1 MVSSKRSKVGRPVI
15 YAAVSAAAIAT
26 AGLLASPAMA
36 STTQFPSQGQ
46 GFSLYNNYG
55 NASGTVTPGQYG
67 QYGQYG
73 QRRDGSVTVSGTVSS
88 YGISRGAGYRQG
100 VTEEVFLSGN
110 SGRRGELIGSAGPG
124 QSSQFSGSL
133 NNTSSGTITLCVANQ
148 GGGKVRDCTSQNFT
162 AYAPQP
168 YPPHH

>member
-1 MVSSKRSKVGRPVI
+1 MVSSKRSKVRRPVI

-46 GFSLYNNYG
+46 GFSLYDNYG
-55 NASGTVTPGQYG
+55 NASGTVTAGQYG
-67 QYGQYG
+67 QYGQG
-73 QRRDGSVTVSGTVSS
+73 RDGSVTVSGTVSS
-88 YGISRGAGYRQG
+88 YGTSRGAGYRQG

-133 NNTSSGTITLCVANQ
+133 NNTTSGTITLCVANQ
-148 GGGKVRDCTSQNFT
+148 GGGKVRECTSQSFT

>member
-1 MVSSKRSKVGRPVI
+1 MFPSKRSTVRRPVI

-26 AGLLASPAMA
+26 VGLLASPAMA
-36 STTQFPSQGQ
+36 STTQLPSQGQ

-55 NASGTVTPGQYG
+55 NASGTATAGQYG
-67 QYGQYG
+67 QYS

-88 YGISRGAGYRQG
+88 YGTSRGAGYRQG

-133 NNTSSGTITLCVANQ
+133 NSTTSGTITLCVANQ
-148 GGGKVRDCTSQNFT
+148 GGGKVRDCMSQSFT

>member
-1 MVSSKRSKVGRPVI
+1 MFSSKPGKVRRPVI
-15 YAAVSAAAIAT
+15 YAGVSAAAIA
-26 AGLLASPAMA
+26 AVGLLAAPAVA

-55 NASGTVTPGQYG
+55 TASGTATAS
-67 QYGQYG
+67 QYG
-73 QRRDGSVTVSGTVSS
+73 QRGYGSVTISGTVSS
-88 YGISRGAGYRQG
+88 SGISRGAGNRQR

-133 NNTSSGTITLCVANQ
+133 NSTTGGTITLCVANQ
-148 GGGKVRDCTSQNFT
+148 AGGNVRDCTSQSIT
-162 AYAPQP
+162 VSIPQP
-168 YPPHH
+168 HPRNH

>member
-1 MVSSKRSKVGRPVI
+1 MFSSKRSKVRRPVI

-55 NASGTVTPGQYG
+55 NASGTATAGQYG
-67 QYGQYG
+67 QYG
-73 QRRDGSVTVSGTVSS
+73 RRGDGSVTVSGTVSS
-88 YGISRGAGYRQG
+88 YGIGRGAGNRQG

-124 QSSQFSGSL
+124 QSIQFSGSL
-133 NNTSSGTITLCVANQ
+133 NNTTSGTITLCAANQ
-148 GGGKVRDCTSQNFT
+148 GGGKVRDCRRQSFT
-162 AYAPQP
+162 AYAPQL